1 MWNKFHILSL
11 FLTTIIYYL
20 FSINTMNEKI
30 ALAPCNGMSPN
41 GLVSRVAVGD
51 LKKENEN
58 IISICMGSTSA
69 DLKNENTPMLK
80 KYPIIAIN
88 GCKNN
93 CVNVILENKGIELYK
108 SINVTEILED
118 YDFSAEDPFRL
129 GENGEK
135 CVKIVKKE
143 LENSL

>member
-1 MWNKFHILSL
+1 MDK
-11 FLTTIIYYL
+11 
-20 FSINTMNEKI
+20 KI

-51 LKKENEN
+51 LRKENDN
-58 IISICMGSTSA
+58 AISICMGSTSA
-69 DLKNENTPMLK
+69 DIENRNTPMLK
-80 KYPIIAIN
+80 KYPIIAVN

-93 CVNVILENKGIELYK
+93 CVNIILENKGIDLYK
-108 SINVTEILED
+108 SINVSDILEN
-118 YDFSAEDPFRL
+118 YDVCARDPFRL
-129 GENGEK
+129 DSEAEE

>member
-1 MWNKFHILSL
+1 MDK
-11 FLTTIIYYL
+11 
-20 FSINTMNEKI
+20 KI

-51 LKKENEN
+51 LKKENEAV
-58 IISICMGSTSA
+58 ISICMGSTSA
-69 DLKNENTPMLK
+69 DLENKNTPMLK

-93 CVNVILENKGIELYK
+93 CVNTILENKGIEIYK
-108 SINVTEILED
+108 SINVADVLKD

-129 GENGEK
+129 DENGEK

>member
-1 MWNKFHILSL
+1 MDK
-11 FLTTIIYYL
+11 
-20 FSINTMNEKI
+20 KI

-51 LKKENEN
+51 FKKENDEL
-58 IISICMGSTSA
+58 ISICMGSTSA
-69 DLKNENTPMLK
+69 DLENKNTPLLK

-93 CVNVILENKGIELYK
+93 CVNTILENKDIELYK
-108 SINVTEILED
+108 SINVTDILENHD
-118 YDFSAEDPFRL
+118 VRARDPYILDSEAE
-129 GENGEK
+129 E

>member
-1 MWNKFHILSL
+1 MIRDK
-11 FLTTIIYYL
+11 
-20 FSINTMNEKI
+20 KI

-51 LKKENEN
+51 LKKENEAV
-58 IISICMGSTSA
+58 ISICMGSTSA
-69 DLKNENTPMLK
+69 DLENKNTPMLK

-93 CVNVILENKGIELYK
+93 CVNTILENKGIEIYK
-108 SINVTEILED
+108 SINVADVLKD

-129 GENGEK
+129 DENGEK

-143 LENSL
+143 LENYL

>member
-1 MWNKFHILSL
+1 MDK
-11 FLTTIIYYL
+11 
-20 FSINTMNEKI
+20 KI

-51 LKKENEN
+51 LKKENDEV
-58 IISICMGSTSA
+58 ISICMGSTSA
-69 DLKNENTPMLK
+69 DIENKNTPLLK

-93 CVNVILENKGIELYK
+93 CVNTILENKDIELYK
-108 SINVTEILED
+108 SINVTDILENHD
-118 YDFSAEDPFRL
+118 VRARDPYRL
-129 GENGEK
+129 DSEAEK